1 MTIKFPKETK
11 EALIPLIQDYFAQ
24 ERDES
29 LGNLETEFLLD
40 FFIEKIGPVIY
51 NQAIQDAKTYI
62 QTRVVDIED
71 GLYELEKP
79 LPRQR

>member
-11 EALIPLIQDYFAQ
+11 EALIPLIQDYFVQ

-40 FFIEKIGPVIY
+40 FFIQKVGPVIY